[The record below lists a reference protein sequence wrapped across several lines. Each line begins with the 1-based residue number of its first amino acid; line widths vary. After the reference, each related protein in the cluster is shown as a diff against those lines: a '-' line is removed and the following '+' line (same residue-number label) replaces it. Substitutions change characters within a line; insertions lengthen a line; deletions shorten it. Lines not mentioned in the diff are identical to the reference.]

1 VNAPHNVTQH
11 TDVGDPQH
19 AKSSEPTQAWAERLA
34 QRRQHHPVAPHN
46 PLLGAA
52 WAPGA
57 IEVLWGTIDTAVA
70 EANAALERSGL
81 SERIALRCTPHERH
95 LGLDGLDGRP
105 RHIAVFANL
114 RVLEGRVS
122 GGAAINT
129 SESRAAIHLVPSI
142 QSDRLRW
149 LVVGPGTEFTAQ
161 VADDLLLSVFSDDP
175 AATSRLLPY
184 FTLGH
189 C

>member
-1 VNAPHNVTQH
+1 MNAPHDVIQH
-11 TDVGDPQH
+11 TNLVDTQRIN
-19 AKSSEPTQAWAERLA
+19 AAEPAQTWAERLA
-34 QRRQHHPVAPHN
+34 QRRQYHPASPHN

-57 IEVLWGTIDTAVA
+57 IEVLWGIIDAAVA

-81 SERIALRCTPHERH
+81 PERIGVRRTPHERY
-95 LGLDGLDGRP
+95 LSLDGLDGRP
-105 RHIAVFANL
+105 RYISVFANL

-122 GGAAINT
+122 GGATINT
-129 SESRAAIHLVPSI
+129 SESRAAIHLVPSV

-149 LVVGPGTEFTAQ
+149 IVVGPGTEFTAQ

-175 AATSRLLPY
+175 AASSRLLPY
-184 FTLGH
+184 FSLGH